1 MRRSTLATALVA
13 VFIVSYLGTPAAVK
27 TGGYVATDLVVNK
40 SPLTDRNGIVHKS
53 KVQDPNLA
61 NPWGVAE
68 TPTGSP
74 FWVSD
79 NAAGVST
86 LYNVPANAPNSAAI
100 NPRVV
105 SIPTPVDLLGKS
117 GAPTGAVFNI
127 TTLPGSTP
135 GFMISGVKADGVTE
149 TSAPAIFIFA
159 TEDGTIVGWN
169 PGVNPKGFN
178 LANAGNYGII
188 AVDNSGNN
196 FTVPP
201 SSATGAV
208 YKGLAIATDAKGV
221 TRLYATNFRSGMV
234 EMYDVNFHA
243 LTSPP
248 AFVDPKLPD
257 SYAPFNI
264 VPINGL
270 DDQPVHNDAEQE
282 HGRHDRDD
290 GDSAASR
297 AGSALFVTFAKQ
309 NAEKHDDVAG
319 QGHGI
324 VDVFDLDGTLRQRF
338 AQHGQ
343 LDSPWGVAL
352 APTGFGELGGGLWI
366 GNFGNGHINA
376 FDPESGRF
384 LGKVRDPKGKAIL
397 IDGLWT
403 ITFGSGNGNGGAT
416 NTLYFT
422 AGPNGETD
430 GLFGSLNPN

>member
-1 MRRSTLATALVA
+1 MRHSTLATALLA
-13 VFIVSYLGTPAAVK
+13 VFISYLGTPAAVK
-27 TGGYVATDLVVNK
+27 TGGYVRTDLVVNK
-40 SPLTDRNGIVHKS
+40 SPLIDKNGISHTGTV
-53 KVQDPNLA
+53 DPNLT
-61 NPWGVAE
+61 NPWGVTE
-68 TPTGSP
+68 IPTGSP

-79 NAAGVST
+79 NAAGVAT
-86 LYNVPANAPNSAAI
+86 LYNVPASAPNSVTI

-105 SIPTPVDLLGKS
+105 SIPTPVDILGRS

-135 GFMISGVKADGVTE
+135 GFMISGFDAE
-149 TSAPAIFIFA
+149 NNPTSAPARFIFA

-178 LANAGNYGII
+178 PANAGNYGII

-196 FTVPP
+196 FTPNVNPK
-201 SSATGAV
+201 TGAV
-208 YKGLAIATDAKGV
+208 YKGLAIATDANGQ
-221 TRLYATNFRSGMV
+221 TRLYATNFRAGTV
-234 EMYDVNFHA
+234 EIYDVNFLA
-243 LTSPP
+243 VTS
-248 AFVDPKLPD
+248 FTDPKLPD

-264 VPINGL
+264 VPING
-270 DDQPVHNDAEQE
+270 
-282 HGRHDRDD
+282 
-290 GDSAASR
+290 
-297 AGSALFVTFAKQ
+297 ALFVTFAKQ

-324 VDVFDLDGTLRQRF
+324 VDVFELDGTLRQRF

-343 LDSPWGVAL
+343 LNSPWGVAL
-352 APTGFGELGGGLWI
+352 APTGFGELGGALWI

-376 FDPESGRF
+376 LDPESGKF
-384 LGKVRDPKGKAIL
+384 LSKVRDPKGKAIL

-403 ITFGSGNGNGGAT
+403 IRFGSNNGNGGSA

>member
-1 MRRSTLATALVA
+1 MRRSALATALVS
-13 VFIVSYLGTPAAVK
+13 VFISYLGTPAAVK
-27 TGGYVATDLVVNK
+27 TGGYIETDLVVNK
-40 SPLTDRNGIVHKS
+40 SPLRDKNGIVHIGQ
-53 KVQDPNLA
+53 VQDSNLA
-61 NPWGVAE
+61 NPWGVTE
-68 TPTGSP
+68 IPTGSP
-74 FWVSD
+74 FWISD
-79 NAAGVST
+79 NAAGVAT
-86 LYNVPANAPNSAAI
+86 LYNVPANAPNSVTK

-105 SIPTPVDLLGKS
+105 SIPTPVDLLGSS
-117 GAPTGAVFNI
+117 GAPTGTVFN
-127 TTLPGSTP
+127 TTSVLDPKKQE
-135 GFMISGVKADGVTE
+135 FMISGFDAKNNP
-149 TSAPAIFIFA
+149 TSAPARFIFA

-178 LANAGNYGII
+178 PANAGNYGII

-196 FTVPP
+196 FTAPP

-234 EMYDVNFHA
+234 EMYDGNFHA

-264 VPINGL
+264 VPING
-270 DDQPVHNDAEQE
+270 Q
-282 HGRHDRDD
+282 
-290 GDSAASR
+290 
-297 AGSALFVTFAKQ
+297 LFVTFAVQ

-319 QGHGI
+319 ESHGI
-324 VDVFDLDGTLRQRF
+324 VDTFDLDGTLRQRF
-338 AQHGQ
+338 AQHDQ
-343 LDSPWGVAL
+343 LNSPWGVAL
-352 APTGFGELGGGLWI
+352 APTGFGELGGALWI

-376 FDPESGRF
+376 FDPDSGKF
-384 LGKVRDPKGKAIL
+384 LSKVRDPKGQTIL

-403 ITFGSGNGNGGAT
+403 IRFGSNNDSGGAA